1 MGKKFIIGMTLL
13 LFLVGSICALDTD
26 RQNRLE
32 FGHVVFINSISTD
45 PQAIAPG
52 NAADLKIIV
61 ENTGKE
67 FVSDV
72 RVNLDLPENIVLF
85 NDVSQKK
92 ILRLESGIS
101 EQVIFK
107 IMAAPDAD
115 EGIYKSNLTVDYV
128 SHIGEERQ
136 DSYDIGIIVKSNPNI
151 FVKIDDIGVYKGKEI
166 GEITVT
172 FVNNDVANIRFLTV
186 ELLESENYDLLS
198 PSREYIGDLDSDDFE
213 SVNFKLKVKSD
224 QITLPLKITYKDSLN
239 QDYSDDIELS
249 FEIKTPKELGFET
262 NGTTVIIVW
271 IIIIAIV
278 AYFIYRKIRKKK
290 RRSHLLK
297 EK

>member
-1 MGKKFIIGMTLL
+1 MKKEFIIGVILL
-13 LFLVGSICALDTD
+13 LSLVGSIYALDED
-26 RQNRLE
+26 RQTRLE
-32 FGHVVFINSISTD
+32 FGHVVFINSVNTD
-45 PQAIAPG
+45 PSTIVPG
-52 NAADLKIIV
+52 NPANLNIIV
-61 ENTGKE
+61 ENTGKK

-101 EQVIFK
+101 QDTIFK
-107 IMAAPDAD
+107 IMASPDAD
-115 EGIYKSNLTVDYV
+115 EGIYKVNLTVDYV

-136 DSYDIGIIVKSNPNI
+136 DEYDIGIVVKSSPNI
-151 FVKIDDIGVYKGKEI
+151 FVKIDDVGVYKGNEI

-172 FVNNDVANIRFLTV
+172 FVNNDLANIRFLTI
-186 ELLESENYDLLS
+186 ELLESEDYNLLS

-224 QITLPLKITYKDSLN
+224 QITLPLKITYKDALN
-239 QDYSDDIELS
+239 EDYSDDIELS
-249 FEIKTPKELGFET
+249 FEVKTQKELGIK
-262 NGTTVIIVW
+262 NNNTTSIIVI
-271 IIIIAIV
+271 IIIIALV
-278 AYFIYRKIRKKK
+278 GYFIYRRIKKKK
-290 RRSHLLK
+290 RRSHL